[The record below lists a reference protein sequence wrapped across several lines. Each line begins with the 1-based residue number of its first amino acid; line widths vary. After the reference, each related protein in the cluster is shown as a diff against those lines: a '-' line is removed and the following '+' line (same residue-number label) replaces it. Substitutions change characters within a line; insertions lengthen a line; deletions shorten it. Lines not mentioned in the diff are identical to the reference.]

1 MMQAARAA
9 ALSICFSFLFGSLN
23 GCALQARE
31 HMERGGVA
39 LDQRD
44 LDAALAEYRQAVS
57 LDPNNA
63 DAHEKLGEVYREM
76 GDLNKA
82 ADSLET
88 AVRLDPFDFKPMF
101 ELGQVY
107 QLLDRVAQAIKAY
120 ALACELDPKNFDVR
134 SRLAICY
141 QQSGDLDRAIETYKA
156 ALHIEPRNAFAWSN
170 LGAVYNDK
178 GMYYEAIN
186 AYKNSLECGTPHQ
199 PVVLVNL
206 ATAHINLERW
216 QAARQTLQTAIRL
229 DPNLSVAH
237 ARLAYCWWRENKL
250 DEAAVCYRRAI
261 ELDTKNAPAYAGL
274 GVVRLSQ
281 YLAQPEH
288 EDYLNEAVECWHT
301 SLEINP
307 DQPKV
312 RGLLDRYRIK
322 QDRPIVDTDIR

>member
-1 MMQAARAA
+1 MPYAHRFVMVIGWSLLLAAV
-9 ALSICFSFLFGSLN
+9 S
-23 GCALQARE
+23 GCALRARE
-31 HMERGGVA
+31 HMDRGSTA
-39 LDQRD
+39 LEQRD
-44 LDAALAEYRQAVS
+44 LIAALAEYKQAVA

-63 DAHEKLGEVYREM
+63 EAHAQLGGVYREM
-76 GDLNKA
+76 GDLKQA

-88 AVRLDPFDFKPMF
+88 SVRLDPFAFKPMF

-120 ALACELDPKNFDVR
+120 ALACELNPKSFDAR
-134 SRLAICY
+134 SRLAACY
-141 QQSGDLDRAIETYKA
+141 HQTGDLDRAIEAYRH
-156 ALHIEPRNAFAWSN
+156 ALRLDPRNAFAWSN
-170 LGAVYNDK
+170 LGAVYNEK

-186 AYKNSLECGTPHQ
+186 AYKQSLECGTPHQ

-237 ARLAYCWWRENKL
+237 ARLAYCWWREDKL
-250 DEAAVCYRRAI
+250 DDAAASYRKAI
-261 ELDTKNAPAYAGL
+261 DLDPKNAPAHAGL
-274 GVVRLSQ
+274 GVVRLTQ
-281 YLAQPEH
+281 YLAQPDQA
-288 EDYLNEAVECWHT
+288 DYLDEAVECWHT

-312 RGLLDRYRIK
+312 RGLLERYRLK
-322 QDRPIVDTDIR
+322 QNRPMIDADIR